1 MGALAVTQT
10 PEDQARLGQLENAV
24 NTFSRP
30 SDLKIT
36 DIRIAV
42 VASNY
47 DYPIIR
53 IDTNQGVYGL
63 GEVRDADHKEN
74 ALQFKNVLLGQN
86 PCNVDMIFRAIK
98 HFGSWGREGGGV
110 SGIEIAL
117 LDLVGKVYGV
127 PCYQLL
133 GGKYRDRVRL
143 YADTPAPAE
152 PTPEGYRKA
161 LEGRKALGLTFIKFD
176 IRPSLFEGTPG
187 GLVGQPTKFEYAWA
201 GSGAPQ
207 AAARAPSSPI
217 AASLARSRSSPP
229 FVRQWA
235 TRYRCVPTISATAT

>member
-1 MGALAVTQT
+1 M
-10 PEDQARLGQLENAV
+10 
-24 NTFSRP
+24 
-30 SDLKIT
+30 
-36 DIRIAV
+36 
-42 VASNY
+42 
-47 DYPIIR
+47 
-53 IDTNQGVYGL
+53 
-63 GEVRDADHKEN
+63 RDAGHAEN

-110 SGIEIAL
+110 SRIEIAL

-161 LEGRKALGLTFIKFD
+161 LEGPCGRWG
-176 IRPSLFEGTPG
+176 
-187 GLVGQPTKFEYAWA
+187 
-201 GSGAPQ
+201 
-207 AAARAPSSPI
+207 
-217 AASLARSRSSPP
+217 
-229 FVRQWA
+229 
-235 TRYRCVPTISATAT
+235 